1 MKKYTSIQ
9 ISMGM
14 RKKLNDLKSELNL
27 FVSFEK
33 IMEMLLKI
41 KNIDFEIELEQARR
55 EVNGIRLYDKL
66 IDGWKIVGY
75 KIKQ

>member
-1 MKKYTSIQ
+1 
-9 ISMGM
+9 MGM

-27 FVSFEK
+27 FTSFEK

-41 KNIDFEIELEQARR
+41 KNITFEIELEQASR

-66 IDGWKIVGY
+66 EDGWKIVGY
-75 KIKQ
+75 RIKQ